1 MNTRP
6 PRSTTAPTTR
16 INFRSPPPPVH
27 IAAANAADSARRPGA
42 RSSGSELL
50 RDKPAAIAFAG
61 AQNPAAAGSMAASTH
76 RLAVHLRIFLRTNS
90 SRPFFFSVRKP
101 LCCSCTFERVYECD
115 MKCVCTC
122 MICCA
127 CACMQRTCTYSMHSR
142 RQRCT
147 QHSRHTQTACI
158 PPHIIHTAHLG
169 DHSG

>member
-50 RDKPAAIAFAG
+50 RDKPAAIAVAG

-76 RLAVHLRIFLRTNS
+76 RQAVHLRISSCARTH
-90 SRPFFFSVRKP
+90 RPPFFQLGSAHYAAAV
-101 LCCSCTFERVYECD
+101 RVYECD

>member
-50 RDKPAAIAFAG
+50 RDEPAAIAVAG

-76 RLAVHLRIFLRTNS
+76 RLAAVHLRIFLRTNS
-90 SRPFFFSVRKP
+90 SLFFFQLEVHYAAA
-101 LCCSCTFERVYECD
+101 V
-115 MKCVCTC
+115 
-122 MICCA
+122 
-127 CACMQRTCTYSMHSR
+127 
-142 RQRCT
+142 
-147 QHSRHTQTACI
+147 
-158 PPHIIHTAHLG
+158 
-169 DHSG
+169 